1 MADIPA
7 PEQLLRDIHHYKT
20 GLLFQCPWAVP
31 GVIETDLGPSA
42 QALKNHLYQ
51 IGMGCQLFDDIVD
64 LEADVRE
71 HRYNYVWSQIF
82 YRADGRVRQE
92 LQDAFTQ
99 TVTDQSLSN
108 LHGAFPHIIADVA
121 AEGQRML
128 EDGLNGL
135 LREEHHGL
143 TAPLASFLI
152 RRIGADHFLQGTTT
166 A

>member
-1 MADIPA
+1 M
-7 PEQLLRDIHHYKT
+7 
-20 GLLFQCPWAVP
+20 P
-31 GVIETDLGPSA
+31 GVIETGLEPSA
-42 QALKNHLYQ
+42 QELKNHLYQ

-71 HRYNYVWSQIF
+71 HHYNYVWSQIF

-92 LQDAFTQ
+92 LQYAFTQ

-128 EDGLNGL
+128 EDGLNDL